1 MTNEASSESLG
12 YFRVVE
18 KRLGRDFANDSEMHE
33 AGLAMLNYLENT
45 PPSDS
50 NSLTFGAI
58 RNLIK
63 RRSQVKLND
72 EQLMSITG
80 YFVGGRIRLLD
91 ICYHFYDDITGQY
104 YDLSKKIMKQAL
116 AVGELHHPLTD
127 DVIPNFENQLIIT
140 YKPSELSNSSFM
152 KSKERE

>member
-1 MTNEASSESLG
+1 MTKEASSESLG

-18 KRLGRDFANDSEMHE
+18 KRLERDFANDSEMHE

-45 PPSDS
+45 SPSDS
-50 NSLTFGAI
+50 DSLTFGAI

-63 RRSQVKLND
+63 RRSQVKLHD

-80 YFVGGRIRLLD
+80 YFVGGRVRLLD

-104 YDLSKKIMKQAL
+104 YEISKQVMKQAL
-116 AVGELHHPLTD
+116 KLGEFYHPLTN
-127 DVIPNFENQLIIT
+127 DVINDFENQVIIT
-140 YKPSELSNSSFM
+140 YKPSKLAVSSFM
-152 KSKERE
+152 GNYSVS